1 MASTAKIAADYGFG
15 ARAPWAAAR
24 ASEHNMKER
33 ARLSGLFPQVNN
45 EPLSNTLNSLVEAF
59 KKNAALGAILERR
72 RALEGRAQYVL
83 QGQEAMDAVNQNLAP
98 WARVGTALDA
108 KSARMAQQVAGI
120 PLPAAVDTKSALTA
134 QLVGQPL
141 RPQRPMSAAD
151 VRTGTR
157 GGSEPSTRGGSEPST
172 RGGTFSYGGSEAST
186 RAPSTLQPTLDGRLG
201 TAKPPRRN
209 PSSKVTLTPAKGVTT
224 LAKWARP

>member
-24 ASEHNMKER
+24 ASEHSMKER

-83 QGQEAMDAVNQNLAP
+83 QGQEAMDAVNRNLVP
-98 WARVGTALDA
+98 WARVGTAIDA

-120 PLPAAVDTKSALTA
+120 PPPAAVDTKSALTA

-141 RPQRPMSAAD
+141 RPQRPASAAA
-151 VRTGTR
+151 
-157 GGSEPSTRGGSEPST
+157 STRGGSEPST
-172 RGGTFSYGGSEAST
+172 RGGAYTYGGSEAST

-209 PSSKVTLTPAKGVTT
+209 PSKVVLKPATGHQT
-224 LAKWARP
+224 LAKSARP

>member
-45 EPLSNTLNSLVEAF
+45 EPLSNTLTSLVETF

-120 PLPAAVDTKSALTA
+120 PPPPAVDIKSALTA
-134 QLVGQPL
+134 QMA
-141 RPQRPMSAAD
+141 RPASAAAS
-151 VRTGTR
+151 TR
-157 GGSEPSTRGGSEPST
+157 GSEPSTRGGY
-172 RGGTFSYGGSEAST
+172 SYGGSEAST
-186 RAPSTLQPTLDGRLG
+186 RAPTIIQPTLEGRLG
-201 TAKPPRRN
+201 AAKPDPPTKPRHR
-209 PSSKVTLTPAKGVTT
+209 VTLKPAGNQK
-224 LAKWARP
+224 LDKWTRP

>member
-45 EPLSNTLNSLVEAF
+45 EPLSNTLTSLVETF

-83 QGQEAMDAVNQNLAP
+83 QGQEAMDAVNQNLVP

-108 KSARMAQQVAGI
+108 KSARIAQQVAGI
-120 PLPAAVDTKSALTA
+120 PPPPAVDIKSALTA
-134 QLVGQPL
+134 QIA
-141 RPQRPMSAAD
+141 RPASAPAS
-151 VRTGTR
+151 TR
-157 GGSEPSTRGGSEPST
+157 GSEPSTY
-172 RGGTFSYGGSEAST
+172 GGTFSYGGSEAST
-186 RAPSTLQPTLDGRLG
+186 RAPAAIQPTLTGRLG
-201 TAKPPRRN
+201 IAKPKPPAKPRHR
-209 PSSKVTLTPAKGVTT
+209 VTLKPGSGHPT
-224 LAKWARP
+224 LDKYTRP